1 MLYFVTNSI
10 NSKYGVNAAK
20 VLTLGTERYQ
30 YSSQTYFTFQV
41 KCVFH
46 EIMQKLYFIVNEF

>member
-30 YSSQTYFTFQV
+30 YSSQTYLTFEV
-41 KCVFH
+41 KRIFH
-46 EIMQKLYFIVNEF
+46 EIICIFCQ